1 MTISPEPVPTL
12 AGAAHRPVPPVD
24 TERPSQSRSW
34 AAFDS
39 RPVAELLAA
48 AVGEYGDAPAV
59 EDGQMAVT
67 YRELDERAGQL
78 AEQIVAAGAHVGD
91 MIGVCV
97 SRSIA
102 QVVAVVAVVKAGCVV
117 VPLDPAYPAERV
129 AFMLADS
136 GAAIVITSPGHSDRA
151 GLEPVLRQVRSLP
164 VTSDGTVIAP
174 FPTVVAA
181 GANLIVQAPVYM
193 IYTSGSTGRPKGTT
207 VSHEAIANLLSWHRR
222 VWLSEPGT
230 RVLLYS
236 PISFDVAFHEIF
248 AGLATGATLVVLD
261 EDTRTN
267 PIALLE
273 IARRQ
278 RIKKWYMPFVA
289 LQQVAQAATTAAEV
303 PTELTELIVGGEVLR
318 ITPAIREFARRSGA
332 VIHNHY
338 GSTEC
343 IDVATHTLAGDPA
356 TWPAV
361 APVGRASVDNMALH
375 ILDDS
380 LTPVAPGRVGEIYCE
395 GACLAV
401 GYHRRPGLT
410 AQRFVANPF
419 GPAGSRLY
427 RMGDLGRDTGG
438 GVIECIG
445 RADNQL
451 KIRGFRVEPGEI
463 EAALAEHP
471 AVGECAVVGVR
482 AAHGNARLLAYV
494 VPASGTK
501 TADLGA
507 QLRRHA
513 AATLH
518 EHLVPAVVHVVAA
531 LPLTPSGK
539 LDRNAL
545 PELAA
550 AAADGRARPLTE
562 TAATVARIW
571 CDLLEVSSLDP
582 DTAFTDLGADSLLLV
597 HAHQRLEVE
606 FGRPLPAGLLFREPT
621 INAVARQLSQP
632 DPDRPAA
639 LTPPVSATGDA
650 VAIVGMAARV
660 PGAGDLRRFW
670 SNLCAGVESIA
681 PLTSAELA
689 ALPAHQTSDPHF
701 VPVAAQLEGIENF
714 DAEFFGISPAEAA
727 VMDPQ
732 HRLFLETAVEAIE
745 DAGLDSDRVAVFAG
759 SAMSTYLVN
768 NVLPTLGP
776 GVFLSHRNFDRAA
789 DLRIEAGNA
798 GDHLPMR
805 TSHLLGLRGPSIN
818 VQATCATSLVAVHLA
833 RQALLAGECDA
844 ALAGGV
850 AVITPQATGYR
861 WRDGLMVSSDGH
873 CRPFDAAA
881 DGTVFGNGLGVV
893 VLKTV
898 AKALADGDRI
908 YAVVSGSAVTN
919 DGADKPSYTGPS
931 LAAQAEAITAAH
943 RAAGITAD
951 DISYVETHG
960 TATRL
965 GDPIEIAA
973 LTRAFRASTDRAGQW
988 CAIGSVKSNL
998 GHLDEAAG
1006 VIGLI
1011 KTALSL
1017 HHRQIPPSLGF
1028 ATPNPAADLPATPFY
1043 VNTALRDWP
1052 SEPDR
1057 PRRAGVSSFGM
1068 GGTNVHVVLEQ
1079 APETAAAG
1087 SPLPERPV
1095 QLLPVSAH
1103 SPATLREL
1111 LSSYRRL
1118 LDEEPD
1124 RFTDLCYTAA
1134 TRRHRRY
1141 RAAIAATDAAAA
1153 RAELDRLLTSPDLV
1167 KPAGAGV
1174 GPLVWL
1180 CTGYGSQYP
1189 QMGRSLY
1196 EAEPVFREAFGECA
1210 SIVAAQGGGSL
1221 TDLLYGPDPAA
1232 RLSDPTCAHPAIFA
1246 LGYAT
1251 AALWR
1256 SWGVHPDLLIGHSL
1270 GEYLAATLAGVL
1282 SLPDALTLVTARA
1295 ELVEN
1300 LTPPGKMVQ
1309 LAAEA
1314 ATVEALIAPWADSVA
1329 VAAING
1335 PDAVVVSGAPA
1346 AVDQLIAE
1354 CDRRGIP
1361 SRALA
1366 VSRAL
1371 HSPLMAPA
1379 VAGLR
1384 RVAESLTYHRPRV
1397 DLIAASTGALAR
1409 ESDFGADYW
1418 VAHLSS
1424 PVRFADALTTANRAG
1439 ATTFLEIGATPAL
1452 SALGRRVLPGEARR
1466 WLASMSP
1473 RDPLAAYDALARLY
1487 TGGAEITWSAVAPR
1501 TGRRTPAPAY
1511 PFQRRRHWI
1520 DRPADTLPAS
1530 ANTAAAPSL
1539 SETDTVTPQFLDLTW
1554 EPASESA
1561 ASAMTGTVVVIG
1573 PPGDLVSRLVDGLRA
1588 NGRGCAQ
1595 LRTSPTHRRSAGD
1608 LASELGRL
1616 SGAGTRLQIVLADV
1630 TCTGVDPTEALARM
1644 IDLARNI
1651 VAPSGTV
1658 PVAGLWLATGEGD
1671 VRATALAALAR
1682 TIAAE
1687 HPELTC
1693 GAVTMPLSPT
1703 AADIDAVI
1711 SCLHRP
1717 DTGEAW
1723 MVRAGRLHHARLTTR
1738 RATGSGL
1745 VDAVPV
1751 RSDATYLITGGLG
1764 ALGLRTALLI
1774 ARRHPARIVLLSRSG
1789 HAADPAAWDEL
1800 AASGAEV
1807 EVVAGDVADADL
1819 LAGLIDRLGAELRG
1833 IVHCAGVL
1841 DDAILLHQDRR
1852 RVAAVLAGKVGGAW
1866 LLHELTRDRELDFFV
1881 LFSSLA
1887 ATIGYPGQ
1895 AVYAAAN
1902 GALCDLARHRHHHGL
1917 AALAVSWGSWAGH
1930 GMTGRLASELRERI
1944 QAEGETLLVPAAA
1957 VTALTALPGTG
1968 PHIAIASVDWDRFA
1982 ATRTYPT
1989 PVLAA
1994 LTHLTPATRP
2004 TPAPAAPLT
2013 PKSDVAQTVTRL
2025 VAELLGVDPAEVDPH
2040 RGLTALGLD
2049 SLSALDLR
2057 TKLQHH
2063 YGVALPATVAFDHPN
2078 IAALTG
2084 HLTGLLAAAG
2094 PGAGPAPTAAPTTSG
2109 DRAGAESVEEAETGD
2124 RVAVIGMA
2132 LRFPGA
2138 DTVTGFWEQL
2148 CAGTDVL
2155 APIPGDRWDIDAY
2168 YDPSPAAP
2176 GKMTVRHAA
2185 TLADI
2190 DGFDAAFF
2198 GISPAEAARMDP
2210 RHRMLAETT
2219 WHAIEHAGIDPTTL
2233 RGSDTGVFV
2242 GGDEFLNDHLRR
2254 LDPADLGTDP
2264 HVATGATLSMTAG
2277 RLSHLLGC
2285 HGPSMVLA
2293 TACSGSLVA
2302 VHTAISAIRRGEC
2315 DTAIVAAAKLL
2326 IDPVETVQLCK
2337 TGALA
2342 PDGRSKVF
2350 SAAADGFGRGEGVA
2364 AVILKRLDAALADGD
2379 PIHAVVRGSALNHD
2393 GPSSGLTVPNP
2404 GAQAAVIYKALRD
2417 AGVIPD
2423 QVSYLETH
2431 GTGTQLGDPIELG
2444 ALATVFAGRTRPLLI
2459 GSVKA
2464 NIGHLEEAAG
2474 LAGLIKAVLAL
2485 RTRTIPA
2492 QPHCEPLNTNLDWD
2506 TLPVA
2511 VPRTLTPWPPA
2522 APLIAAVSAFGMSG
2536 TNAHVIVEAAPARHT
2551 ARSTGQ
2557 FVFPI
2562 SARDDADLR
2571 AAVDRLAAALSAD
2584 LDPAE
2589 LAYTLQT
2596 GRHHYP
2602 WRLAAIA
2609 SSPTELATLLAGVLD
2624 GTYTGADVIT
2634 SSNTA
2639 GSLSAAA
2646 GPAHRAAHAWCAGQ
2660 QVDWATFYPATP
2672 ARTSLPGY
2680 PFRRTTT
2687 TRAVTAPTAP
2697 DTDAGTAPVPVP
2709 AEDRRP
2715 RQVSDVGEED
2725 VVRQIHARV
2734 ADLLGYAPEDL
2745 DPAGELA
2752 SLGADSM
2759 TYTRIGHYLLDT
2771 HAVTVS
2777 FDELF
2782 DRAVTVNALIE
2793 LVTATA
2799 RPRQPHAPATPAP
2812 AAHGSAPAPVLV
2824 QGPASLD
2831 GATEAATENLSSAQQ
2846 RFVAGFVADYAART
2860 ATSKQAAA
2868 RSMPVLANCRAGSFV
2883 PALKEITYPIVA
2895 ARSDGARFVDLDGN
2909 EYLDI
2914 SMGYGVHLFGYNPPA
2929 LTAALRDQLDRGIH
2943 IGPQTEAAGR
2953 VAAQLCR
2960 LTGTDRAVF
2969 CNSGTEAVNAA
2980 LRFAR
2985 AATGRTRFVMFAGS
2999 YHGWSD
3005 TTLALP
3011 AGTSRSLPISRGIG
3025 DGAMG
3030 DVIVLDYGSDESLQ
3044 VIAELGPTLAAVLV
3058 EPVQSRRP
3066 DLAPAE
3072 YLHRLRELTRTTGT
3086 ALIFDEIITGFRVG
3100 PRGAQGWSGVDADL
3114 VTYGKILGGG
3124 LPIGAVAGS
3133 ARFLDT
3139 VDGGAFTYGDTASAP
3154 TTPTTFFGGT
3164 FNKNPMTMAAAAAVL
3179 DILER
3184 ESPHIQHHLERKVA
3198 WLTDEFNRFCRRE
3211 GFAMKIVA
3219 FSSLFRFIP
3228 EHDYRLHRSPLAHEL
3243 FFAMMAHHGIYILET
3258 RVCFLSTA
3266 HTDDDLTHILDVA
3279 KQCLKTLRE
3288 HGFFPSPP
3296 QHTTAPAPA
3305 ALPTVSLSGRSAQGS
3320 RSSVLVTGATGFL
3333 GTQLLRRLLD
3343 TTSGDV
3349 TCLVRADDDA
3359 HAHRR
3364 LHDALTRAGVHTDAR
3379 RRVTAVAADLTR
3391 PSLGLDP
3398 HRWSQLSEAGDIFHC
3413 AAFVHSLH
3421 PYDRLAPTNV
3431 TGTGELIAL
3440 ACARRPARLHHIS
3453 TDAVFDAYG
3462 YHRYRRIT
3470 EDQPL
3475 AHRDSLYGGGYAE
3488 TKWDAETLVAEARG
3502 RGLAAAIYRPGA
3514 LLGATDGDAGQVD
3527 DFLLRFLR
3535 GIITLGV
3542 CPDIEATIDL
3552 VPVDYAAALIV
3563 AAAGTQPAARTL
3575 HLTHPDPISY
3585 TELIELVRA
3594 HGYPVRT
3601 VTLHEW
3607 DAILA
3612 GLRHEHN
3619 NALYPLV
3626 PLLTSGDPYLRAARL
3641 AVDNSAAIAAAHQIG
3656 CPPLHE
3662 LIPLYLTRLAHQGLL
3677 PAPNPR
3683 THETTVTR

>member
-1 MTISPEPVPTL
+1 MSAV
-12 AGAAHRPVPPVD
+12 AGATHTPA
-24 TERPSQSRSW
+24 PSFDAEQQSRARSRV
-34 AAFDS
+34 AYDH

-48 AVGEYGDAPAV
+48 AVGEHGDAPAV
-59 EDGQMAVT
+59 QDGQVVIT
-67 YRELDERAGQL
+67 YRELDERADRL
-78 AEQIVAAGAHVGD
+78 AGHLAAAGARVGD

-97 SRSIA
+97 GRSIA

-117 VPLDPAYPAERV
+117 VPLDPAYPPDRI

-136 GAAIVITSPGHSDRA
+136 GAGIVVTNPGHSDA
-151 GLEPVLRQVRSLP
+151 GELEPVLRQVRSLP
-164 VTSDGTVIAP
+164 VTSDGAVIGPGPAA
-174 FPTVVAA
+174 VAA
-181 GANLIVQAPVYM
+181 SANVSVAAPVYM
-193 IYTSGSTGRPKGTT
+193 IYTSGSTGQPKGTT
-207 VSHEAIANLLSWHRR
+207 VSHTAIANLLAWHRR
-222 VWLSEPGT
+222 TWLSQPGT

-261 EDTRTN
+261 EYTRTN

-273 IARRQ
+273 FARTH
-278 RIKKWYMPFVA
+278 RIQKWYMPFVA
-289 LQQVAQAATTAAEV
+289 LQQVAQAATTAAQVPADLVEV
-303 PTELTELIVGGEVLR
+303 IVGGEILR
-318 ITPAIREFARRSGA
+318 ITPPIREFARRTGT

-343 IDVATHTLAGDPA
+343 IDVTTHTLSGDPA

-361 APVGRASVDNMALH
+361 APVGRASVDNMALYL
-375 ILDDS
+375 LDDT
-380 LTPVAPGRVGEIYCE
+380 LTPVEPGGVGEIYCE
-395 GACLAV
+395 GDCLAL
-401 GYHRRPGLT
+401 GYHGRAGLT

-471 AVGECAVVGVR
+471 AVAECAVIADR
-482 AAHGNARLLAYV
+482 ASHGNARLLAYV
-494 VPASGTK
+494 VPTPGAE

-507 QLRRHA
+507 ALRRYA
-513 AATLH
+513 AASVP

-545 PELAA
+545 PALTRAA
-550 AAADGRARPLTE
+550 EDSPARPLTE
-562 TAATVARIW
+562 TAATVSRIW
-571 CDLLEVSSLDP
+571 CDLLEVDDADP
-582 DTAFTDLGADSLLLV
+582 DTAFTDLGADSLMLV
-597 HAHQRLEVE
+597 HAHQRLEAA
-606 FGRPLPAGLLFREPT
+606 FGRTLPATLLFREPT
-621 INAVARQLSQP
+621 INAVARQLTRPDDDQP
-632 DPDRPAA
+632 TAPTS
-639 LTPPVSATGDA
+639 TPGGDA

-660 PGAGDLRRFW
+660 PGADSLDQFW

-681 PLTSAELA
+681 PLTSAEVA
-689 ALPAHQTSDPHF
+689 ALPAEQTSDPNF
-701 VPVAAQLEGIENF
+701 VAVAAQLEGIEDF
-714 DAEFFGISPAEAA
+714 DAEYFGISPAEAA
-727 VMDPQ
+727 VTDPQ
-732 HRLFLETAVEAIE
+732 HRLFLETAVEAIA
-745 DAGLDSDRVAVFAG
+745 DAGLSTDRVAVFAG

-768 NVLPTLGP
+768 NVLPALGTD
-776 GVFLSHRNFDRAA
+776 VFLSHRNFDRAA

-850 AVITPQATGYR
+850 TVITPQATGYR
-861 WRDGLMVSSDGH
+861 WRDGLMVSREGH
-873 CRPFDAAA
+873 CRPFDADA

-893 VLKTV
+893 VLKTLS
-898 AKALADGDRI
+898 KALADGDRI

-943 RAAGITAD
+943 RAAGITAA

-973 LTRAFRASTDRAGQW
+973 LARAFGASTDRAGRW
-988 CAIGSVKSNL
+988 CAIGSVKSNI

-1017 HHRQIPPSLGF
+1017 HHRQIPPSLGYR
-1028 ATPNPAADLPATPFY
+1028 APNPAADLPSTPFY
-1043 VNTALRDWP
+1043 VNTTLRDWP
-1052 SEPDR
+1052 AEPDR

-1068 GGTNVHVVLEQ
+1068 GGTNAHMVLEQ
-1079 APETAAAG
+1079 APDIAHPG
-1087 SPLPERPV
+1087 KPVPDRSVQVLPI
-1095 QLLPVSAH
+1095 SAH
-1103 SPATLREL
+1103 NPAALREL
-1111 LSSYRRL
+1111 VSGYSRL
-1118 LDEEPD
+1118 LHDAPD
-1124 RFTDLCYTAA
+1124 RFAEVCYTAA
-1134 TRRHRRY
+1134 ARRHHRC

-1153 RAELDRLLTSPDLV
+1153 RDQLDQMLTTADLGED
-1167 KPAGAGV
+1167 AGTPV

-1189 QMGRSLY
+1189 QMGRALY

-1210 SIVAAQGGGSL
+1210 SIVAAQNGASL
-1221 TDLLYGPDPAA
+1221 TDLLYGHTPVA
-1232 RLSDPTCAHPAIFA
+1232 RLSDPTTAHPAIFA

-1282 SLPDALTLVTARA
+1282 STSDALALVTARA
-1295 ELVEN
+1295 ELVET

-1309 LAAEA
+1309 LATDTATAEA
-1314 ATVEALIAPWADSVA
+1314 LVARWADTVA

-1335 PDAVVVSGAPA
+1335 PEAVVVSGATPDIDRL
-1346 AVDQLIAE
+1346 VTE
-1354 CDRRGIP
+1354 CGRRGIATRTLP
-1361 SRALA
+1361 

-1379 VAGLR
+1379 AAELR
-1384 RVAESLTYHRPRV
+1384 RVAESLTYHRAHV
-1397 DLIAASTGALAR
+1397 DLIAASTGAPAR
-1409 ESDFGADYW
+1409 DSDFGPDYW
-1418 VAHLSS
+1418 VAHLST
-1424 PVRFADALTTANRAG
+1424 PVRFADALTTADRAG
-1439 ATTFLEIGATPAL
+1439 AATFLEIGATPVL
-1452 SALGRRVLPGEARR
+1452 TALGRRVLPGSGSA
-1466 WLASMSP
+1466 WLSSMSP
-1473 RDPLAAYDALARLY
+1473 RDPLAAYGALAHLY
-1487 TGGAEITWSAVAPR
+1487 TAGAEVAWPAVAPR
-1501 TGRRTPAPAY
+1501 TSRRIPVPAY

-1520 DRPADTLPAS
+1520 DRPAATIPAS
-1530 ANTAAAPSL
+1530 ANTAAAPSS
-1539 SETDTVTPQFLDLTW
+1539 SETDIVSCPQFLDLTW
-1554 EPASESA
+1554 EPAPGTDKA
-1561 ASAMTGTVVVIG
+1561 DTAGTVVVIG
-1573 PPGDLVSRLVDGLRA
+1573 PPGDLASRVVDSLRA
-1588 NGRGCAQ
+1588 QGRGCAQ
-1595 LRTSPTHRRSAGD
+1595 LRTNPDRLPTARE

-1616 SGAGTRLQIVLADV
+1616 STPGTRLHLILAD
-1630 TCTGVDPTEALARM
+1630 TTRTSGDDPTDALARV
-1644 IDLARNI
+1644 IDTARAI
-1651 VAPSGTV
+1651 VTVTGTTTV
-1658 PVAGLWLATGEGD
+1658 TGLWLLCAEGD

-1682 TIAAE
+1682 TITAE

-1693 GAVTMPLSPT
+1693 AAVTVPSAPT
-1703 AADIDAVI
+1703 PAEMNALI
-1711 SCLHRP
+1711 SCLHRHSA
-1717 DTGEAW
+1717 GEAW
-1723 MVRAGRLHHARLTTR
+1723 TIRAGRLLRARLTTR
-1738 RATGSGL
+1738 RGDDGEL
-1745 VDAVPV
+1745 VDALPV
-1751 RSDATYLITGGLG
+1751 RAEGTYLITGGTG
-1764 ALGLRTALLI
+1764 ALGLHVALLI
-1774 ARRHPARIVLLSRSG
+1774 ARRHPARIVLVSRSG
-1789 HAADPAAWDEL
+1789 HPADATVWKQLLSTGTEI
-1800 AASGAEV
+1800 
-1807 EVVAGDVADADL
+1807 EVVRGDVADAHL
-1819 LAGLIDRLGAELRG
+1819 LAGLIDRLGTGLRG

-1841 DDAILLHQDRR
+1841 DDAILARQTRQR
-1852 RVAAVLAGKVGGAW
+1852 IAAVLAGKVGGAW
-1866 LLHELTRDRELDFFV
+1866 LLHELTRELPLEFFV

-1895 AVYAAAN
+1895 ATYAAAN
-1902 GALCDLARHRHHHGL
+1902 GALCDLARHRHDHGL
-1917 AALAVSWGSWAGH
+1917 PALAVSWGSWAGR
-1930 GMTGRLASELRERI
+1930 GMTGRLDTRLRERI
-1944 QAEGETLLVPAAA
+1944 RDEGEALLDPAAA
-1957 VTALTALPGTG
+1957 AAALTAMPGTG
-1968 PHIAIASVDWDRFA
+1968 PHVAIAAVDWDRFA

-1994 LTHLTPATRP
+1994 LTHLASPATPASTP
-2004 TPAPAAPLT
+2004 PAPVAAAT
-2013 PKSDVAQTVTRL
+2013 PETDVAQAITRT
-2025 VAELLGVDPAEVDPH
+2025 VAELLGVSPAEVDPH
-2040 RGLTALGLD
+2040 RGFTALGID

-2057 TKLQHH
+2057 TTLQHH
-2063 YGVALPATVAFDHPN
+2063 YRVTLPATVAFDHPN
-2078 IAALTG
+2078 VAALTE
-2084 HLTGLLAAAG
+2084 HLTGLLATTRPA
-2094 PGAGPAPTAAPTTSG
+2094 PVPAPTTTPTAPGTGTGPESG
-2109 DRAGAESVEEAETGD
+2109 EDAEIGD

-2138 DTVTGFWEQL
+2138 DTVAGFWEQL

-2190 DGFDAAFF
+2190 DSFDAAFF
-2198 GISPAEAARMDP
+2198 GISPAEVARMDP

-2219 WHAIEHAGIDPTTL
+2219 WHAIEDAGIDPTTL

-2242 GGDEFLNDHLRR
+2242 GADEFLNDHLRR

-2264 HVATGATLSMTAG
+2264 HVATGATLSMAAG

-2293 TACSGSLVA
+2293 TACSSSLVA

-2326 IDPVETVQLCK
+2326 IDPVETVQMCK

-2342 PDGRSKVF
+2342 RDGRSKVF

-2364 AVILKRLDAALADGD
+2364 AVILKRLDAALTDGD
-2379 PIHAVVRGSALNHD
+2379 PIHAVLRGSAINHD

-2404 GAQAAVIYKALRD
+2404 HAQTAVIDKAMRD
-2417 AGVIPD
+2417 AGVSPD

-2444 ALATVFAGRTRPLLI
+2444 ALSTVFAGRTTPLLI

-2474 LAGLIKAVLAL
+2474 LAGLIKTVLAL

-2506 TLPVA
+2506 TLPVQ
-2511 VPRTLTPWPPA
+2511 VPRALTSWPPA
-2522 APLIAAVSAFGMSG
+2522 APLIAGVSAFGMSG
-2536 TNAHVIVEAAPARHT
+2536 TNAHVIIEAAPARRT
-2551 ARSTGQ
+2551 SRSTGE
-2557 FVFPI
+2557 FVFPV

-2571 AAVDRLAAALSAD
+2571 AAVAGLAGALSVD

-2602 WRLAAIA
+2602 CRLAAIA
-2609 SSPTELATLLAGVLD
+2609 CSSTELATLLAGVLD

-2634 SSNTA
+2634 SSSAA
-2639 GSLSAAA
+2639 GPLSAAA
-2646 GPAHRAAHAWCAGQ
+2646 GPAHRAANAWCAGQ
-2660 QVDWATFYPATP
+2660 QVDWAAFYDTTP
-2672 ARTSLPGY
+2672 ARIPLPGY
-2680 PFRRTTT
+2680 PFRRTTVAAPT
-2687 TRAVTAPTAP
+2687 TAPRPAP
-2697 DTDAGTAPVPVP
+2697 VLVPADDQPPRPVCDAGNA
-2709 AEDRRP
+2709 
-2715 RQVSDVGEED
+2715 DVA
-2725 VVRQIHARV
+2725 RQIHARV
-2734 ADLLGYAPEDL
+2734 ADLLGYAPDDL
-2745 DPAGELA
+2745 DPDSELA
-2752 SLGADSM
+2752 GLGADSM

-2793 LVTATA
+2793 MVTAA
-2799 RPRQPHAPATPAP
+2799 AGPREPHTPTTPAP
-2812 AAHGSAPAPVLV
+2812 PTPMTPPAATGV
-2824 QGPASLD
+2824 QGPASL
-2831 GATEAATENLSSAQQ
+2831 GSATEAATEDLSSAQQ

-2860 ATSKQAAA
+2860 ATSKHAAA
-2868 RSMPVLANCRAGSFV
+2868 QSMPVLANCRAGSFV
-2883 PALKEITYPIVA
+2883 PALKEMTYPIVA

-2929 LTAALRDQLDRGIH
+2929 LTAALRDQLDHGIH
-2943 IGPQTEAAGR
+2943 IGPQTEAAAR

-2960 LTGTDRAVF
+2960 LTGTERAVF

-3030 DVIVLDYGSDESLQ
+3030 DVIVLDYGSEESLQ
-3044 VIAELGPTLAAVLV
+3044 VIAELGPSLAAVLV

-3066 DLAPAE
+3066 DLAPTE
-3072 YLHRLRELTRTTGT
+3072 YLHQLRELTRATGT

-3139 VDGGAFTYGDTASAP
+3139 VDGGAFTYGDTVSAP

-3179 DILER
+3179 DILEH

-3198 WLTDEFNRFCRRE
+3198 WLAEEFNRFCRAE

-3228 EHDYRLHRSPLAHEL
+3228 DHDYRLHRSPLAHEL

-3279 KQCLKTLRE
+3279 TQCLTTLRE
-3288 HGFFPSPP
+3288 HGFFPAGP
-3296 QHTTAPAPA
+3296 QNTTAPAPA
-3305 ALPTVSLSGRSAQGS
+3305 APPAVSLPGRAAQGS
-3320 RSSVLVTGATGFL
+3320 SGSVLVTGATGFL
-3333 GTQLLRRLLD
+3333 GTQLVRRLLD
-3343 TTSGDV
+3343 TTGSEI
-3349 TCLVRADDDA
+3349 TCLVRADDDE
-3359 HAHRR
+3359 HAQRR
-3364 LHDALTRAGVHTDAR
+3364 MHDALTHAGVNTDAH

-3398 HRWSQLSEAGDIFHC
+3398 HRWSQLGEADDIFHC

-3440 ACARRPARLHHIS
+3440 ACARQPSRLHHIS

-3462 YHRYRRIT
+3462 YHRYRSIA
-3470 EDQPL
+3470 EDLPL

-3488 TKWDAETLVAEARG
+3488 TKWDAEALVTDARG
-3502 RGLAAAIYRPGA
+3502 RGLGAAIYRPGA

-3527 DFLLRFLR
+3527 DFTLRFLR
-3535 GIITLGV
+3535 GIITLGL

-3563 AAAGTQPAARTL
+3563 AASRTESAARTF
-3575 HLTHPDPISY
+3575 HLTHPDPITY

-3594 HGYPVRT
+3594 HGHPVRT
-3601 VTLHEW
+3601 VALPEFE
-3607 DAILA
+3607 AILT

-3626 PLLTSGDPYLRAARL
+3626 PLLTGSDPYLRPARL
-3641 AVDNSAAIAAAHQIG
+3641 AVDNSAAIAAAHHIH
-3656 CPPLHE
+3656 CPPLRE
-3662 LIPLYLTRLAHQGLL
+3662 LIPLYLSRLAHQDLL

-3683 THETTVTR
+3683 THELTVTR